1 MFSGLAIIFM
11 TPPDGIS
18 LLCRKASQHNTRG
31 QWDMNL
37 MDADNPMA
45 LPIKS
50 MHSIV
55 IFNMLQICCDVPQ
68 SQRGGECDGGRGRDG
83 NVLTGRLAEALT
95 RITLG
100 AGVSDLNK
108 SLFDSL
114 VLAGTE

>member
-1 MFSGLAIIFM
+1 M
-11 TPPDGIS
+11 
-18 LLCRKASQHNTRG
+18 
-31 QWDMNL
+31 WDMNL
-37 MDADNPMA
+37 IDADNPMII
-45 LPIKS
+45 PIKS

-55 IFNMLQICCDVPQ
+55 MFNMLQICCDEV
-68 SQRGGECDGGRGRDG
+68 RGGRKCDGGIGRDG

-108 SLFDSL
+108 SLFYSL